1 MDAAKRAA
9 WEADG
14 VFVVC
19 NALSATQ
26 VLDLDALLEAHVA
39 LAEASGRTIY
49 GNQRSPA
56 TGLLPVLAFA
66 VPEDVNDDRYG
77 GNELGSGDIGDGRH
91 WASFEDPFR
100 KPSYL
105 FAAVAADLGG
115 IEDTFV
121 TSSGRRCIISSH
133 LPMISPDLR
142 PFRRLR

>member
-1 MDAAKRAA
+1 MDAAQRAA

-77 GNELGSGDIGDGRH
+77 GNELGSGMLSWGAPMLDLVACPTVHLANGLK
-91 WASFEDPFR
+91 SFKISLCRPLYF
-100 KPSYL
+100 
-105 FAAVAADLGG
+105 
-115 IEDTFV
+115 I
-121 TSSGRRCIISSH
+121 SG
-133 LPMISPDLR
+133 
-142 PFRRLR
+142 